1 MKSRTGNYLP
11 WSWFCA
17 DRDRPRPVRFPRRG
31 VFQRRGR
38 RYGTMQRTIRL
49 RPYAIAII
57 LMGLVFAALNYF
69 LVYFVRGIFL
79 RRLEE
84 ESLNYASIYRLVK
97 SREAYRAI
105 NDLLEQRLLT
115 AT

>member
-1 MKSRTGNYLP
+1 
-11 WSWFCA
+11 
-17 DRDRPRPVRFPRRG
+17 
-31 VFQRRGR
+31 
-38 RYGTMQRTIRL
+38 MQRTIRL

-84 ESLNYASIYRLVK
+84 ESLNYASIYPTPGEKQGSL
-97 SREAYRAI
+97 SCH
-105 NDLLEQRLLT
+105 
-115 AT
+115 